1 MTFKSILLSSLL
13 FTIISCADTHTIA
26 NIPEASGI
34 AYCTNTQTLIVAND
48 EGAFYEITPQGKVI
62 AEHTLGDYDLEGVVC
77 HEDEIVFAVED
88 GALLLVNRNTLKSK
102 KLKLKGKT
110 FKLSKKSGIEGL
122 AYNKGI
128 YYLSIQAKKKSD
140 ATILIV
146 KAGKNYAKVI
156 DTIEHGIID
165 AAGLHFHK
173 NKLYIVSDKKDKLY
187 IYNLKQNKISK
198 KIKLD
203 KFAQEGITF
212 DKSNNIYFADDDG
225 TVKKYTFKEIGLKV
239 K

>member
-1 MTFKSILLSSLL
+1 MSFQSILFTPL
-13 FTIISCADTHTIA
+13 FFTLIVYADTHTIA

-34 AYCTNTQTLIVAND
+34 DYCTNTKTLVVAND
-48 EGAFYEITPQGKVI
+48 EGTFYEITPSGKTIVK
-62 AEHTLGDYDLEGVVC
+62 HTLGDYDLEGVVC
-77 HEDEIVFAVED
+77 HENEIVFAIED
-88 GALLLVNRNTLKSK
+88 GALLQVSRNTLKSK
-102 KLKLKGKT
+102 KVKLKGKK
-110 FKLSKKSGIEGL
+110 FNLSKKSGIEGL
-122 AYNKGI
+122 TYHDGF

-140 ATILIV
+140 AKILIV
-146 KAGKNYAKVI
+146 KAGKNYAKVVNI
-156 DTIEHGIID
+156 IEHGIID

-187 IYNLKQNKISK
+187 IYNLKQHKISK

-212 DKSNNIYFADDDG
+212 DEENNVYFADDDG
-225 TVKKYTFKEIGLKV
+225 TVKKYTFKEVGLKV